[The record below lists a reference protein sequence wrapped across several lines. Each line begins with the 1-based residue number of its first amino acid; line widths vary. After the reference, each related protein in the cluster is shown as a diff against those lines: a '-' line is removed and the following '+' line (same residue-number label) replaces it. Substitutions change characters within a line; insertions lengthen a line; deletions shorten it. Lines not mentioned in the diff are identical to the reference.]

1 MATRTRGLTVVAVCL
16 AMLMAFI
23 DGTVVNLALPAI
35 QRDLGA
41 DLADL
46 QWVVDGYILALAA
59 FLLLG
64 GALGDTYGRKRLFLI
79 GVVTFAA
86 GSLICALAPES
97 AVLIA
102 GRAVQGCGAAMFMP
116 GTLAILAH
124 TFPQARERAAVIG
137 LWSAV
142 SGLSLAIGPI
152 VGGALVD
159 AAGWQSIFWIN
170 LPVAVLVLVI
180 AAIGV
185 AEFADPARRPLD
197 PVGQVLAV
205 LALVGLTVGLI
216 EGGRD
221 SWTAPKV
228 IGLLVAG
235 AVFAVA
241 FVTWER
247 RTADPMLPLALF
259 RNRTFAACTALVL
272 LVGFGLIG
280 MFFFLSLFLQN
291 VQGYDPLP
299 AGLRLLPA
307 VAAVML
313 VAPWSG
319 RLSARVG
326 PRPFVAVGMTLV
338 ALSLLLFRLVR
349 ADTPYSHWWPLLVL
363 LGAGVGLTQA
373 PTTAAV
379 VGSVP
384 PARAGL
390 VSGTATASQQ
400 LGGVLGIAV
409 LGTILAGRFATEF
422 RAGAGVLGLP
432 PAISDR
438 IAHAATAATVPAV
451 PGVDPV
457 AVVALAGRSFV
468 AGMHAAL
475 LVAGIAYLVGALGAA
490 VLLRRPADSQPAV
503 PAAMGKTGTAARV

>member
-1 MATRTRGLTVVAVCL
+1 VLSVVAVCL

-35 QRDLGA
+35 QRDLHA

-64 GALGDTYGRKRLFLI
+64 GMLGDSYGRRRLFLV
-79 GVVTFAA
+79 GVLVFAA
-86 GSLICALAPES
+86 GSLVCALAADS
-97 AVLIA
+97 TILIT
-102 GRAVQGCGAAMFMP
+102 GRAVQGLGAAMFMP

-124 TFPQARERAAVIG
+124 TFPDARQRAAVIG

-142 SGLSLAIGPI
+142 SGLSLAVGPI
-152 VGGALVD
+152 IGGALVE

-170 LPVAVLVLVI
+170 MPVAVAVV
-180 AAIGV
+180 AIGAV
-185 AEFADPARRPLD
+185 GVTEFVDPERRPLD
-197 PVGQVLAV
+197 AVGQGLAV
-205 LALVGLTVGLI
+205 LALLGLTVGLI
-216 EGGRD
+216 EGGRAG
-221 SWTAPKV
+221 WTSPLVLVLLIAGAV
-228 IGLLVAG
+228 LLVA
-235 AVFAVA
+235 
-241 FVTWER
+241 FVGWER
-247 RTADPMLPLALF
+247 RTAHPMLPLTMF
-259 RNRTFAACTALVL
+259 RNRTFATCTALVL

-291 VQGYDPLP
+291 VQGYDALP

-319 RLSARVG
+319 RLSARFG

-338 ALSLLLFRLVR
+338 ALSLLLFRLVE
-349 ADTPYSHWWPLLVL
+349 ADTPYRSWWPLLLL

-384 PARAGL
+384 AARAGL
-390 VSGTATASQQ
+390 ASGTATASQQ

-409 LGTILAGRFATEF
+409 LGTILADRFAAEF
-422 RAGAGVLGLP
+422 RSGSANLGLP
-432 PAISDR
+432 EAVRER
-438 IAHAATAATVPAV
+438 IADAATAATVPPV
-451 PGVDPV
+451 PGVDP
-457 AVVALAGRSFV
+457 AALSALADRSFV
-468 AGMHAAL
+468 VGMHAAL
-475 LVAGIAYLVGALGAA
+475 LVAGIAYLAGAIGAA
-490 VLLRRPADSQPAV
+490 LLLRRQTEAAGDAAIGSASGADAEVRPDPA
-503 PAAMGKTGTAARV
+503 GT